1 VIDEFGLRG
10 KDMSV
15 RTVQQINQINH
26 NQLDTNSEKK
36 LTIITGGL
44 QKYFYKQLI
53 EQISEENRITIADYI
68 LTQKTEVNLADSYRA
83 NILTTLISLS
93 KLLDNKPFKNMTRE
107 DILCYLDTVR
117 KSEAFDPQQQMD
129 R

>member
-93 KLLDNKPFKNMTRE
+93 KLLDNFLN
-107 DILCYLDTVR
+107 Y
-117 KSEAFDPQQQMD
+117 
-129 R
+129 